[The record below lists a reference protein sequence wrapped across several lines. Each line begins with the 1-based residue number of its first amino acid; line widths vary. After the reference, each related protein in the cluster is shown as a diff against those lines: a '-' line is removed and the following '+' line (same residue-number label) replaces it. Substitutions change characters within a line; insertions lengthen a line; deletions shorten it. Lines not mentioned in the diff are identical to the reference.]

1 MKIKIVN
8 NKLILIFSYKK
19 PNINFSDL
27 EQLEEYL
34 KKIFLKLKKYTDDY
48 SKGFFIINIY
58 LDKNNGMAIEIQKE
72 DLDYIDFIDNHIDM
86 KIIIHDSDFLYKI
99 NDILDINS
107 KIKNKYDLYIYKD
120 KYYLR
125 LLSNISNKDL
135 VYLTEFCDV
144 IYDTNEIIECGKKAI
159 NML

>member
-27 EQLEEYL
+27 DQLEEYL

-58 LDKNNGMAIEIQKE
+58 
-72 DLDYIDFIDNHIDM
+72 
-86 KIIIHDSDFLYKI
+86 
-99 NDILDINS
+99 
-107 KIKNKYDLYIYKD
+107 
-120 KYYLR
+120 
-125 LLSNISNKDL
+125 
-135 VYLTEFCDV
+135 
-144 IYDTNEIIECGKKAI
+144 
-159 NML
+159 